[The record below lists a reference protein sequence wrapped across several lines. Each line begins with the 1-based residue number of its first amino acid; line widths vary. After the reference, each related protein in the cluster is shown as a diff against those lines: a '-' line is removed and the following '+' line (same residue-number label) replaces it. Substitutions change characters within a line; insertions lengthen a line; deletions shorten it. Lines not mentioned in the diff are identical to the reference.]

1 MRYGEGSEDV
11 PHPAEWKEARSMAD
25 VLIVARDSVPVRALR
40 ASLERDGYD
49 VTIAANTFAALPVLY
64 ENPHALVV
72 ISVPEHAVDTTD
84 TGVRM
89 LVDADPGWLGRHT
102 FISLRE
108 SDLDDFRLPPS
119 IQAAML
125 EPFWSE
131 SANP

>member
-1 MRYGEGSEDV
+1 
-11 PHPAEWKEARSMAD
+11 MAD
-25 VLIVARDSVPVRALR
+25 VLIIARDSVPIRALR

-49 VTIAANTFAALPVLY
+49 VTTAASTLAALPVLY
-64 ENPHALVV
+64 ENPNALVV
-72 ISVPEHAVDTTD
+72 ISVPEHAVETTD

-102 FISLRE
+102 FISLLE
-108 SDLDDFRLPPS
+108 SDVDDFQLPPS

-131 SANP
+131 SATP